1 MIRVHVDN
9 KATPGLIRV
18 AAALQ
23 DTKSVNRRIS
33 IALFAWVQ
41 RNFKSNGAMQSPT
54 WAPLAPSTTREKTRL
69 GYSPQALLRTG
80 NLRNSFHSYYDE
92 RLAGVGA
99 RASYFR
105 GKKGKS
111 AKEPFDYA
119 TAHQFGTRRIPAR
132 PMLPPEKYAR
142 DVAVAMY
149 KNFVGAATNPKNVAK
164 AIGGGAI

>member
-9 KATPGLIRV
+9 RATPGLIRV
-18 AAALQ
+18 AAGIR
-23 DTKSVNRRIS
+23 DTRAVNRRLS

-41 RNFKSNGAMQSPT
+41 RNFKVGGAMQSPP
-54 WAPLAPSTTREKTRL
+54 WAPLAASTKKEKARL
-69 GYSPQALLRTG
+69 GYSSQPLLRTG
-80 NLRNSFHSYYDE
+80 NLRNSFHSYFDD

-105 GKKGKS
+105 GKKGKT
-111 AKEPFDYA
+111 PFDYA
-119 TAHQFGTRRIPAR
+119 TAHEFGTKKIPAR

-149 KNFVGAATNPKNVAK
+149 KDFVAAASNPKNVAK